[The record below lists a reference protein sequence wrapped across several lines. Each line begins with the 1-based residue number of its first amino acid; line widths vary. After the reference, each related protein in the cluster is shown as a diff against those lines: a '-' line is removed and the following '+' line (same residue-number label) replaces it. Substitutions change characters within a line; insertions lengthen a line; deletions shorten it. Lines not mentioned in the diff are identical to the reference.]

1 MVGAQDAIGIA
12 AMAYFKFY
20 GDRAHV
26 RVDDDI
32 SSAVGQHEWSAAHT
46 LNRVKLRLMRLRIA
60 GQLNAGP
67 QGQGRRALPA

>member
-1 MVGAQDAIGIA
+1 MVGAQDAIGVA

-20 GDRAHV
+20 GDRAHF

-46 LNRVKLRLMRLRIA
+46 LNRVKLRLLRLKIA
-60 GQLNAGP
+60 GQLGAN
-67 QGQGRRALPA
+67 QTVKSRRALSA

>member
-20 GDRAHV
+20 GDRAHF

-46 LNRVKLRLMRLRIA
+46 LNRVKLRLMRLKIA
-60 GQLNAGP
+60 GQLGADLAVKT
-67 QGQGRRALPA
+67 RRAVLA